1 MVSRVAAEVAW
12 IRLYEKGLLSIA
24 GYDGLASFSWTG
36 QFAPKE
42 IGRPCHR
49 RRPAG

>member
-1 MVSRVAAEVAW
+1 MVRSQPRSAAIPVMVSRVAAEVAW

-36 QFAPKE
+36 
-42 IGRPCHR
+42 
-49 RRPAG
+49 